1 MREMVLKHGVG
12 KVKWSS
18 IAAKLPGRI
27 GKQCRERWFN
37 HLDPAIKKGDWTPE
51 EDRIVYEAQK
61 QFGNRWCE
69 IAKLLPGR
77 TENAVKNRWNSSAM
91 KKWLKDNNIEVEVR
105 SKHKSESSGSS
116 SGGDVKLAAAG
127 AAEGLTNLTLPSPTY
142 SSASASSPAT
152 TPFGNEMSSTGSP
165 GFSVKREEPHSTVR
179 HVRCTGV
186 AHTHF
191 SLG

>member
-1 MREMVLKHGVG
+1 
-12 KVKWSS
+12 KWSS

-27 GKQCRERWFN
+27 GKQCRERWIN

-105 SKHKSESSGSS
+105 TKQKSDSSGNISGELKMAASS
-116 SGGDVKLAAAG
+116 
-127 AAEGLTNLTLPSPTY
+127 EGLTSLALPSPTY
-142 SSASASSPAT
+142 SS
-152 TPFGNEMSSTGSP
+152 
-165 GFSVKREEPHSTVR
+165 
-179 HVRCTGV
+179 
-186 AHTHF
+186 
-191 SLG
+191 